1 MHVGVLLTYSL
12 KIAKSVEKTILKLKK
27 RDREAHKEIMHKV
40 DRILSDPYHYGH
52 PLRSNYK
59 GLWETHIKNNLLVY
73 VIHDD
78 TQIVEI
84 VQYIDHDIL

>member
-1 MHVGVLLTYSL
+1 MTYSL
-12 KIAKSVEKTILKLKK
+12 KIAKSAEKAILKLKK
-27 RDREAHKEIMHKV
+27 RDRETHKEIMNKI

-52 PLRSNYK
+52 PLRSSYK
-59 GLWETHIKNNLLVY
+59 WLWETHVNNNILVY

-84 VQYIDHDIL
+84 VQYLDHDVL